1 MSKGERTIYQ
11 PIDPD
16 IREKLD
22 PEYVA
27 FHDKY
32 MQYVPRDESK
42 TWDGSA
48 RTTPSL
54 PFGGAETVDVASV
67 QDIELPNFK
76 LRVYIP
82 EASQAQNL
90 PCLLWFHGGGWAIG
104 GLDDGTDFC
113 SFVCRGRLSCER
125 GQTHLLG
132 NSTDYLYMLEAQ
144 CVVIT
149 VDYRLAPEHP
159 YPAAVNDTVESL
171 RWVCSIGKDLF
182 SLDLDRIA
190 VGGTSAGANLAIVLC
205 LKAAQDVDIRI
216 CFQLLIVPVIDNTA
230 TADGIWRQNCN
241 APWLTPSRMIWYRRM
256 YMPLEDDWRKWD
268 SSPHLA
274 PEALLKRLPPTWMA
288 ISEQDLLAP
297 EARLFAQQLDQL
309 KVPVTVCEIEGGTHS
324 ILALC
329 GILRKGKVMMREAAE
344 ALKDG
349 FDR

>member
-16 IREKLD
+16 IRKKLD

-54 PFGGAETVDVASV
+54 PFGGAETVVVASV

-104 GLDDGTDFC
+104 GLNDGTDFC
-113 SFVCRGRLSCER
+113 SFVCR
-125 GQTHLLG
+125 
-132 NSTDYLYMLEAQ
+132 
-144 CVVIT
+144 

-309 KVPVTVCEIEGGTHS
+309 KVPVTVCEIKGGTHS

-349 FDR
+349 FHRENCV

>member
-16 IREKLD
+16 IRKKLD

-54 PFGGAETVDVASV
+54 PFGGAETVVVASV

-82 EASQAQNL
+82 EA
-90 PCLLWFHGGGWAIG
+90 I
-104 GLDDGTDFC
+104 
-113 SFVCRGRLSCER
+113 
-125 GQTHLLG
+125 
-132 NSTDYLYMLEAQ
+132 
-144 CVVIT
+144 
-149 VDYRLAPEHP
+149 DYRLAPEHP

-309 KVPVTVCEIEGGTHS
+309 KVPVTVCEIKGGTHS

-349 FDR
+349 FHHENYI